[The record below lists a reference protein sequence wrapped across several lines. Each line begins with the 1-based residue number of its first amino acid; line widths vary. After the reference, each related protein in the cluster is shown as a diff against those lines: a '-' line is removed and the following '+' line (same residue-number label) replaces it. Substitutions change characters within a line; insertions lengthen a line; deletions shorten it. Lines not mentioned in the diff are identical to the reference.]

1 MVKNK
6 TVKFGKIGG
15 KNGKIGKCWSK
26 KNLAQKTILVRKKMI
41 LKKSLLRGLV
51 KNMSGKKLLT
61 PKDFGPK
68 KLN

>member
-41 LKKSLLRGLV
+41 
-51 KNMSGKKLLT
+51 
-61 PKDFGPK
+61 
-68 KLN
+68 

>member
-15 KNGKIGKCWSK
+15 KNGKKGKCLSK
-26 KNLAQKTILVRKKMI
+26 KTWLKNNIGEKEND
-41 LKKSLLRGLV
+41 LKKIFTQRTGV
-51 KNMSGKKLLT
+51 WKKLLT

>member
-6 TVKFGKIGG
+6 MVKFGKIGG
-15 KNGKIGKCWSK
+15 KNGKIEKCLSK

-51 KNMSGKKLLT
+51 KNMSGKN
-61 PKDFGPK
+61 F
-68 KLN
+68 